1 MSAVD
6 ALKLARAAGVR
17 IGLDGYALTLDADA
31 APPREVLE
39 LLALHKAHVIAL
51 LCPGRD
57 GWSGDDWRAFF
68 DERAAIAEFDGGF
81 PRDHAE
87 ARAFACC
94 VAEWL
99 NRNLVRSPP
108 GRCLA
113 CGKAEHGQD
122 PLLPFGTE
130 TTGHA
135 WLHSR
140 CWSAWHASRKAEAVA
155 ALSNFGIP
163 KMRTSP

>member
-17 IGLDGYALTLDADA
+17 IGIDGDTLTLDADI
-31 APPREVLE
+31 APPSEVID
-39 LLALHKAHVIAL
+39 LLSRHKARVIAL
-51 LCPGRD
+51 LRHGGD
-57 GWSGDDWRAFF
+57 GLSGEDWRAYF
-68 DERAAIAEFDGGF
+68 DERAGIAEFDGGMQ
-81 PRDHAE
+81 RDQAE

-99 NRNLVRSPP
+99 NRNPVRSPP
-108 GRCLA
+108 GRCLS
-113 CGKAEHGQD
+113 CGDAEHSQD

-130 TTGHA
+130 PTGHA

-140 CWSAWHASRKAEAVA
+140 CWPALHASRKAEAVA
-155 ALSNFGIP
+155 ALSNFEIHET
-163 KMRTSP
+163 RTSP